1 VQGRCRPRRRES
13 SPGKVHNEEVTVVS
27 SWRYLGSLVG
37 FGFGVVW
44 MTAGLGSA
52 IVALLFAGLGY
63 GVVFVAER
71 AQSNAGT
78 GRRPNEPLQTDEPAL
93 DEKFELDHEH
103 YDKLPADRPIER
115 EAEWPLPPL
124 GRPRAARPV
133 EVASVSPGP
142 GF

>member
-1 VQGRCRPRRRES
+1 M
-13 SPGKVHNEEVTVVS
+13 VS
-27 SWRYLGSLVG
+27 SWRYLGSVVG

-52 IVALLFAGLGY
+52 IVSLLFAGLGY
-63 GVVFVAER
+63 GVVFVAQR
-71 AQSNAGT
+71 AQANAGT
-78 GRRPNEPLQTDEPAL
+78 AQRPKKTPETLEPRVHQE
-93 DEKFELDHEH
+93 FELVEPRD
-103 YDKLPADRPIER
+103 DAAMAP